1 MRWIWDGERLKR
13 KDQRD
18 RLVQSGSG
26 NRYVSW
32 VSQTSEAGTTVTP
45 DTALTLGAVWACVR
59 CVTETLATLPL
70 NVLKKGEN
78 NSRSVWSDHPIHR
91 LLHSYPNPLQSKV
104 EFFEYMIGHLE
115 LRGNAY
121 AEIEYNS
128 RGLPIALWP
137 LHPDSMTVTLSKDG
151 LQYEYKLPNGS
162 TIKLPQKNVLHIKF
176 LSLDGVVGTS
186 PIRYAANAVGAGLA
200 AQKYSSKVFKSGGS
214 QRFALVSEH
223 SLKPDQIADL
233 RASWESTYSGI
244 DSSHRVAILHGGIKP
259 EVIGIA
265 PEDAQLLQMWNATVV
280 DVCRI
285 WRVPPHK
292 VAQLDRATFSNIEEQ
307 NIEWVTDSILP
318 RAVRIE
324 QAIQSALLR
333 DQDDAEV
340 KFNLDGLL
348 RGRLQDRME
357 AYAKAIQ
364 WGFRSRNE
372 IRALEELPPFE
383 GGDKFDRPL
392 NMLPIPGASSG

>member
-32 VSQTSEAGTTVTP
+32 VSQASEAGTTVTP

-78 NSRSVWSDHPIHR
+78 NSRSVWGDHPIHK

-137 LHPDSMTVTLSKDG
+137 LHPDSMSVSLDKDG
-151 LQYEYKLPNGS
+151 LKYEYRLPNGS
-162 TIKLPQKNVLHIKF
+162 SVRLPARNVLHIKF

-200 AQKYSSKVFKSGGS
+200 AQKYSSKVFKTGGS

>member
-78 NSRSVWSDHPIHR
+78 NSRSVWGDHPIHK

-162 TIKLPQKNVLHIKF
+162 SVRLPARNVLHIKF

>member
-1 MRWIWDGERLKR
+1 
-13 KDQRD
+13 
-18 RLVQSGSG
+18 
-26 NRYVSW
+26 
-32 VSQTSEAGTTVTP
+32 
-45 DTALTLGAVWACVR
+45 
-59 CVTETLATLPL
+59 
-70 NVLKKGEN
+70 
-78 NSRSVWSDHPIHR
+78 
-91 LLHSYPNPLQSKV
+91 
-104 EFFEYMIGHLE
+104 
-115 LRGNAY
+115 
-121 AEIEYNS
+121 
-128 RGLPIALWP
+128 
-137 LHPDSMTVTLSKDG
+137 MTVTLNKDG
-151 LQYEYKLPNGS
+151 LQYEYKLPNCS

-244 DSSHRVAILHGGIKP
+244 NSSHRVAILHGGIKP

>member
-78 NSRSVWSDHPIHR
+78 NSRSVWGDHPIHK

-151 LQYEYKLPNGS
+151 LQYEYRLPNGS
-162 TIKLPQKNVLHIKF
+162 SVRLPARNVLHIKF

>member
-78 NSRSVWSDHPIHR
+78 NSRSVWGDHPIHR

-151 LQYEYKLPNGS
+151 LQYEYRLPNGS
-162 TIKLPQKNVLHIKF
+162 SVRLPARNVLHIKF

-200 AQKYSSKVFKSGGS
+200 AQKYSSKVFKTGGS